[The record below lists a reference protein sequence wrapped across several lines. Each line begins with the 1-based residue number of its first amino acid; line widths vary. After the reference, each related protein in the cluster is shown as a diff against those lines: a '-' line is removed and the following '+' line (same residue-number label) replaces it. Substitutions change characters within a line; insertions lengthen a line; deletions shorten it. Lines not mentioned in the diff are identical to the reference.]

1 MKLLGSS
8 RINRSVCTINAVA
21 KRHLDRQPPDREV
34 KGEDIISSLNPNPR
48 KIRIASDSALS
59 LSNFIV
65 SFGRGEETYKIKSHL
80 DF

>member
-8 RINRSVCTINAVA
+8 KIKRSVWTINAVA
-21 KRHLDRQPPDREV
+21 RRHRDLQPPDSEV
-34 KGEDIISSLNPNPR
+34 NGEDIISSLNPKPR

-65 SFGRGEETYKIKSHL
+65 SFGRGEETYEIKSNL
-80 DF
+80 DL